1 MVAQAEAFVKH
12 ITDKYEEKNVKP
24 RRFLVGHSFGG
35 TIAFKVNL
43 RNPNQF
49 SGVIFLV
56 PALR

>member
-1 MVAQAEAFVKH
+1 MSQAEAFVKH
-12 ITDKYEEKNVKP
+12 ITDKYEKKNIKP
-24 RRFLVGHSFGG
+24 KLFLLGHSFGG

-43 RNPNQF
+43 NNPNKF